1 LRSYLTALVFRGDV
15 DVKVLSRQIAVTG
28 EVARVELEVVLV
40 HGGLSGAVEGEVGAR
55 TVRLDLAREDDEWRV
70 VASEAE

>member
-1 LRSYLTALVFRGDV
+1 M
-15 DVKVLSRQIAVTG
+15 TG